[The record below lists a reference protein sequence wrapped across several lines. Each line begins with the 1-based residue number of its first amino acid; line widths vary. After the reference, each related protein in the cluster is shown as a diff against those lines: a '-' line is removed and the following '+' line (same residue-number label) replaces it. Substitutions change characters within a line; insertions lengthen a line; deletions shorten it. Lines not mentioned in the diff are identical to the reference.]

1 MANLLIEMGN
11 TALKA
16 AWSEGNTLGKTV
28 RYQGEK
34 FIEFIYALVEKEKPE
49 VFVMATV
56 RDLSKQD
63 EEFLAGICKRFV
75 LINTSNQALFR
86 AYQLPEYLSPDRAA
100 GIIAVRRLFQGK
112 ECLLFDFG
120 TTLSID
126 FISRDGNYR
135 GGNVSLGLR
144 TRLKAVNRYA
154 RSLPLANTPK
164 EDIQLGTS
172 TLSGIEAGV
181 LQGIKFEVDGYI
193 AQNPESVIVFTGGD
207 ANYFSRLTKNSV
219 FVVNNLVLMG
229 LATIAMDYEKD

>member
-34 FIEFIYALVEKEKPE
+34 FIEFISAMVEKEKPD

-56 RDLSKQD
+56 RDLSRQD
-63 EEFLAGICKRFV
+63 EEFLSGICKRFV
-75 LINTSNQALFR
+75 LINTNNQALFR

-100 GIIAVRRLFQGK
+100 GIIAVRRLFAGK
-112 ECLLFDFG
+112 ECILFDFG
-120 TTLSID
+120 TTLSVD
-126 FISRDGNYR
+126 FISKEGNYR
-135 GGNVSLGLR
+135 GGNISLGLR

-164 EDIQLGTS
+164 EDIQMGYS
-172 TLSGIEAGV
+172 TISGIEAGV

-207 ANYFSRLTKNSV
+207 ANYFSRLTANSV

-229 LATIAMDYEKD
+229 LATISMDYEKD